1 MHPRVYIFSGT
12 WSYASRDT
20 GISHIVLTTSDHS
33 RDSAGLTYVY
43 PVISRRSGGLSI
55 GINLNPNNACNW
67 RCIYCQVPDLI
78 RGTSPE
84 IDLQQLQNELDE
96 FLNDVIH
103 GNFYD
108 RYEVAIDLRT
118 INDIAISGNGES
130 TSAAEF
136 DQVIEL
142 IGQSISRFGLQDK
155 IKLVLITNGSLVHKE
170 VVQSGLVKMRS
181 INGEVWFKLDS
192 ATDAGLKNT
201 NNAGISIDR
210 VKENLKIVSALCPT
224 WLQTCVFK
232 LDGELP
238 SRNECECY
246 LQFLSSLKK
255 DNIKV
260 NGVLLYGLARPS
272 MQLEAPRLS
281 SVSEAWMN
289 EFADKINQLGF
300 QTRVSH

>member
-1 MHPRVYIFSGT
+1 M
-12 WSYASRDT
+12 
-20 GISHIVLTTSDHS
+20 LTTIDHS

-78 RGTSPE
+78 RGSSPE
-84 IDLQQLQNELDE
+84 IDLQQLQKELDE

-103 GNFYD
+103 GDFYD
-108 RYEVAIDLRT
+108 RYEVAEDLRT
-118 INDIAISGNGES
+118 IKDIAISGNGES

-142 IGQSISRFGLQDK
+142 IGQSINRFSLQDK
-155 IKLVLITNGSLVHKE
+155 IKLVLITNGSLAHKE
-170 VVQSGLVKMRS
+170 VVQSGLAKMRS

-192 ATDAGLKNT
+192 ATDAGLKNI
-201 NNAGISIDR
+201 NNAGLSIDR
-210 VKENLKIVSALCPT
+210 VNENLKIVSALCPT

-238 SRNECECY
+238 SMNECESY
-246 LQFLSSLKK
+246 LQFLSGLKK
-255 DNIKV
+255 EDIKV

-272 MQLEAPRLS
+272 MQPEAPRLS

-289 EFADKINQLGF
+289 EFADEINQLGF
-300 QTRVSH
+300 ETRVNY

>member
-1 MHPRVYIFSGT
+1 M
-12 WSYASRDT
+12 
-20 GISHIVLTTSDHS
+20 LTTTDHS

-103 GNFYD
+103 GDFYD
-108 RYEVAIDLRT
+108 RYEVAEELRA
-118 INDIAISGNGES
+118 IKDIAISGNGES
-130 TSAAEF
+130 TTATEF
-136 DQVIEL
+136 DQVIE
-142 IGQSISRFGLQDK
+142 IIAQSINRFGLQDE
-155 IKLVLITNGSLVHKE
+155 IKLVLITNGSLAHKE
-170 VVQSGLVKMRS
+170 VVQSGLKKMRS

-192 ATDAGLKNT
+192 ATDAGLKNI

-232 LDGELP
+232 LDDEFP

-246 LQFLSSLKK
+246 IQFLSCLKK
-255 DNIKV
+255 EDIKV

-289 EFADKINQLGF
+289 EFADEICQLGF
-300 QTRVSH
+300 QVKVNH

>member
-1 MHPRVYIFSGT
+1 M
-12 WSYASRDT
+12 
-20 GISHIVLTTSDHS
+20 LTTTDHS
-33 RDSAGLTYVY
+33 RDSVGLTYVY

-78 RGTSPE
+78 RGISPE
-84 IDLQQLQNELDE
+84 IDLQQFQNELDE

-103 GNFYD
+103 GDFYD
-108 RYEVAIDLRT
+108 RYEVAKDIRT

-130 TSAAEF
+130 TSSAEF
-136 DQVIEL
+136 DQVVEL

-155 IKLVLITNGSLVHKE
+155 IKFVLITNGSLVHKE
-170 VVQSGLVKMRS
+170 VVQSGLSKMKS

-192 ATDAGLKNT
+192 ATDAGLKNI

-246 LQFLSSLKK
+246 LQFLSSLKNE
-255 DNIKV
+255 DIKV

-289 EFADKINQLGF
+289 KFADEICQLGF
-300 QTRVSH
+300 QVKVNH

>member
-1 MHPRVYIFSGT
+1 ME
-12 WSYASRDT
+12 
-20 GISHIVLTTSDHS
+20 LTTTDHS

-78 RGTSPE
+78 RGSSPA
-84 IDLQQLQNELDE
+84 IDLQQLQKELDE
-96 FLNDVIH
+96 FLSDVIH
-103 GNFYD
+103 GDFYD
-108 RYEVAIDLRT
+108 LYEVEKDLRT
-118 INDIAISGNGES
+118 IKDIAISGNGES

-142 IGQSISRFGLQDK
+142 IGQSISRFTLQDK
-155 IKLVLITNGSLVHKE
+155 IKLVLITNGSLAHKE
-170 VVQSGLVKMRS
+170 VVQSGLAKMKS

-192 ATDAGLKNT
+192 ATDAGLKNI

-210 VKENLKIVSALCPT
+210 VKENLKIVNALCPT

-238 SRNECECY
+238 SRNECESY
-246 LQFLSSLKK
+246 LQFLSDL
-255 DNIKV
+255 IKEDIKI

-281 SVSEAWMN
+281 AVSEVWMN
-289 EFADKINQLGF
+289 GFAKEITQLGF
-300 QTRVSH
+300 QTRVNH

>member
-1 MHPRVYIFSGT
+1 
-12 WSYASRDT
+12 
-20 GISHIVLTTSDHS
+20 VLTTTDHS
-33 RDSAGLTYVY
+33 RDSAGLIYVY

-78 RGTSPE
+78 RGTSPVIE
-84 IDLQQLQNELDE
+84 LQQLQKELDG

-103 GNFYD
+103 GDFYD
-108 RYEVAIDLRT
+108 RYEVAEDLRT
-118 INDIAISGNGES
+118 IKDIAISGNGES

-142 IGQSISRFGLQDK
+142 IAQSTSRFSLQDK
-155 IKLVLITNGSLVHKE
+155 IKLVLITNGSLAHKDL
-170 VVQSGLVKMRS
+170 VQSGLAKMNS

-192 ATDAGLKNT
+192 ATDAGLKNI

-210 VKENLKIVSALCPT
+210 VKENLKIVCALCPT
-224 WLQTCVFK
+224 WLQSCVFK

-238 SRNECECY
+238 SSNECENY
-246 LQFLSSLKK
+246 LQFLSDLKK
-255 DNIKV
+255 EDIKI

-272 MQLEAPRLS
+272 MQPEAALLS
-281 SVSEAWMN
+281 AVPEAWMN

>member
-1 MHPRVYIFSGT
+1 
-12 WSYASRDT
+12 
-20 GISHIVLTTSDHS
+20 VLTTTDHS

-43 PVISRRSGGLSI
+43 PVISRRSGGLSL

-78 RGTSPE
+78 RGSSPE
-84 IDLQQLQNELDE
+84 IDLQQLQKELDG

-103 GNFYD
+103 GDFYD
-108 RYEVAIDLRT
+108 RYEVAEDLRT

-142 IGQSISRFGLQDK
+142 IGQAISRFGLQDK
-155 IKLVLITNGSLVHKE
+155 IKLVLITNGSLVYKE
-170 VVQSGLVKMRS
+170 VVQSGLSKMKS

-192 ATDAGLKNT
+192 ATDAGLKSI

-238 SRNECECY
+238 SRNECESY
-246 LQFLSSLKK
+246 LQFLSYLKK
-255 DNIKV
+255 EKIKV

-300 QTRVSH
+300 QVKVNH

>member
-1 MHPRVYIFSGT
+1 
-12 WSYASRDT
+12 
-20 GISHIVLTTSDHS
+20 VLTTTDHS

-78 RGTSPE
+78 RGTSPV
-84 IDLQQLQNELDE
+84 IDLQQLQNELDK

-103 GNFYD
+103 GDFYD
-108 RYEVAIDLRT
+108 RYEVAEELRI

-130 TSAAEF
+130 TTSAEF
-136 DQVIEL
+136 DQVVEL
-142 IGQSISRFGLQDK
+142 IGQSINRFGLQDK
-155 IKLVLITNGSLVHKE
+155 IKLVLITNGSLAHKE
-170 VVQSGLVKMRS
+170 VVQSGLSKMRS

-192 ATDAGLKNT
+192 ATDAGLKNI

-255 DNIKV
+255 ENIKV

-289 EFADKINQLGF
+289 EFADEISQLGF
-300 QTRVSH
+300 QVKVNH